1 MKLTKIGIIPLLLAS
16 CVFMVTYPAAYGEGE
31 AQHLI
36 QAAEGGDAEAQ
47 ARLAWISFEMKDMVS
62 VHKWLQMAVKQ
73 EHPAALCMAGELC
86 VATGDDKQAVK
97 YFNAA
102 AKKGNAVGMYRVA
115 CQELFHVYDF
125 VDEICT
131 RVHDTTSFK
140 LVVTELMERAKKA
153 PNATSARAFIGGGAA
168 TTGYDR
174 IKFLNAVMMATDGD
188 YDEALKYAHQVE
200 QSTDFR
206 VLQLNAVWYQT
217 GRYGNVDTAAAKRCQ
232 QRAAQCE
239 K

>member
-1 MKLTKIGIIPLLLAS
+1 MKEEIISVLLVGFAFVSSL
-16 CVFMVTYPAAYGEGE
+16 PAAYGEGE

-36 QAAEGGDAEAQ
+36 QTAERGDAEAQ
-47 ARLAWISFEMKDMVS
+47 ARLAWISFEMKDMAS

-102 AKKGNAVGMYRVA
+102 AKKGNAMGMYRVA
-115 CQELFHVYDF
+115 CRELFHVYDF

-131 RVHDTTSFK
+131 RVHDTASFRF
-140 LVVTELMERAKKA
+140 VVTELMERAKKA
-153 PNATSARAFIGGGAA
+153 PNATSARAFIGVGAA

-174 IKFLNAVMMATDGD
+174 IKFLNAVMMAADGD
-188 YDEALKYAHQVE
+188 YDEALKYARQVE

-206 VLQLNAVWYQT
+206 VLQLNATWYQT
-217 GRYGNVDTAAAKRCQ
+217 GKYGKVDEAAVKRCL
-232 QRAAQCE
+232 QRAAQND

>member
-47 ARLAWISFEMKDMVS
+47 ARLAWISFEMKDMAS

-86 VATGDDKQAVK
+86 VATGDDKQAMK

-102 AKKGNAVGMYRVA
+102 AKKGNAMAMYRLA

-131 RVHDTTSFK
+131 RVHDETSFK
-140 LVVTELMERAKKA
+140 AVIAELMERAEKA
-153 PNATSARAFIGGGAA
+153 TNAISVKAFIEVGAA
-168 TTGYDR
+168 ATDYDR
-174 IKFLNAVMMATDGD
+174 IKFLNAVMMAADGD
-188 YDEALKYAHQVE
+188 YDEALKYARQVE

-206 VLQLNAVWYQT
+206 VLQLNATWYQT
-217 GRYGNVDTAAAKRCQ
+217 GKYGKVDEAAVKRCL
-232 QRAAQCE
+232 QRAAQND